1 MTRGL
6 LRLVGSVLIAYGLI
20 GAVLLGAVG
29 ATVARPLDDIATLGS
44 SLDDQQAAALEAL
57 DQASATIV
65 DTAAAVRNMDTSL
78 AQANLATVRTAGIS
92 RGMAQTMRNLA
103 FEMQLTIFG
112 VQPLIGLA
120 AGFDQSGEQLD
131 LLADDVQAIG
141 TALDSNRA
149 DTVAIA
155 GGLDELARSIDRLR
169 VAVAASPNVAGMTGS
184 LGQLQLALLAL
195 IGWLLVAAVGSI
207 LAGVGCWMAARRA
220 RRGSIE
226 PTA

>member
-6 LRLVGSVLIAYGLI
+6 LRLLGSVLIAYGLI

-29 ATVARPLDDIATLGS
+29 ATVARPLDDIGSLGS

-57 DQASATIV
+57 DQASVTIV

-78 AQANLATVRTAGIS
+78 AQANLATLRAAGIS

-120 AGFDQSGEQLD
+120 SGFDQSGEQLD
-131 LLADDVQAIG
+131 LLANDVQAIG
-141 TALDSNRA
+141 TALDANRT

-155 GGLDELARSIDRLR
+155 GGLDELARSIDGLR
-169 VAVAASPNVAGMTGS
+169 VAVAASPNVTGVTGS

-207 LAGVGCWMAARRA
+207 LAGVGCWLAARRA
-220 RRGSIE
+220 RHGSIE